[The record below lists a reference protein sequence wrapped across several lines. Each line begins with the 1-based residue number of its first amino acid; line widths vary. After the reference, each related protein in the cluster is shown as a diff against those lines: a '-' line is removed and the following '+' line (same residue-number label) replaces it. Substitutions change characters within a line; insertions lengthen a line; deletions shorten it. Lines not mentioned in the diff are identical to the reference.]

1 MRLTAIFPCRSL
13 LHYDAIN
20 QYGTMT
26 HITESTPQDADK
38 KALSRCVSQVG
49 ASEKAPLDP
58 SESMT
63 IYLPLE
69 SKRKAHALALAAN
82 SSIGQVIE
90 ELIQNCPEG
99 SK

>member
-1 MRLTAIFPCRSL
+1 
-13 LHYDAIN
+13 
-20 QYGTMT
+20 
-26 HITESTPQDADK
+26 
-38 KALSRCVSQVG
+38 
-49 ASEKAPLDP
+49 
-58 SESMT
+58 MT

-82 SSIGQVIE
+82 RSIGQVIE